1 MNRSR
6 SIPCILCFVALALA
20 WLPAAFGADEDAEP
34 TPAERTRS
42 QSNLKQIGLAM
53 FNYEAMS
60 NCLPGNIIDKDG
72 KPLLSWRVA
81 ILPYINQDDL
91 YKQFKLDEPWDSEN
105 NKKLVEKMP
114 KIYAPV
120 RGKAANGTTFY
131 LRLSGEGTA
140 LNPKKQV
147 KITDIKDGTS
157 NTLWAV
163 EAATPVTWT
172 KPEDL
177 EFEADKELPKFGG
190 MFKGDFNA
198 LFHDGAV
205 RYLKKGNDP
214 KTLKALITI
223 RGKESINLD
232 DLK

>member
-1 MNRSR
+1 MNRTR
-6 SIPCILCFVALALA
+6 SIPNFLCFLALTMA
-20 WLPAAFGADEDAEP
+20 WLPAAIGADEDTEP
-34 TPAERTRS
+34 TPAERAKS
-42 QSNLKQIGLAM
+42 QNNLRQIGLAM
-53 FNYEAMS
+53 LNYEATYKY
-60 NCLPGNIIDKDG
+60 LPGNIVDKDG

-81 ILPYINQDDL
+81 ILPFIEQDDL
-91 YKQFKLDEPWDSEN
+91 YKQFKLGEPWDSEN

-114 KIYAPV
+114 KIYAPN
-120 RGKAANGTTFY
+120 RGKAVPGTTFY

-147 KITDIKDGTS
+147 KITDIKDGAS

-163 EAATPVTWT
+163 EAAAPVEWT

-177 EFEADKELPKFGG
+177 EFGVDKELPKFGG

-205 RYLKKGNDP
+205 SYVKKGNDP
-214 KTLKALITI
+214 KLLKALITI
-223 RGKESINLD
+223 RGKESINRD